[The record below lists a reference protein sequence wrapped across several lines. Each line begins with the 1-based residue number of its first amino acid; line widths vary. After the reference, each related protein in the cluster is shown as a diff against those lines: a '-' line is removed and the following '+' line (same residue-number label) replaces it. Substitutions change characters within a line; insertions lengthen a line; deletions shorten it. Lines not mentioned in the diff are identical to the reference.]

1 MALSSVLF
9 MWTFLPASVILAA
22 FVRRTRVSNILL
34 LILSL
39 LFYAWGDPGHILLLI
54 CVTAA
59 DYALGLL
66 LGKHR
71 TRGVLALSVVFNLG
85 VLGVFKYADLLLSTL
100 DRFVPGDLPRT
111 GGTLPLGISFFTFS
125 ALTYLIDLYRGRY
138 PAEKN
143 PLNMALYL
151 SFFPRILSGPIETYE
166 HFRPQME
173 NRRMTVDGFA
183 AGLRRFLYGLGKK
196 VLIADLCGITVGRI
210 FNLPEQSLSG
220 AGAWIGMILYML
232 QLYYDFS
239 GYSDMAVGIGRMFG
253 FTLPENFDYP
263 YLSRTVGE
271 FWRRWHITLGAWFR
285 EYLYIPLGGSRKGM
299 WRTVRNLF
307 IVFALTGLWH
317 GADWTFVLWG
327 LYQGVF
333 VVLERTLPVG
343 KKQQDGKRRTLGEA
357 LTSSRVIGPIWA
369 PLLWCIS
376 LVLFRSSTFAE
387 AADIYRCMFV
397 PSLWRNA
404 GTFLPQMFTLQT
416 LLAAVFGI
424 LGCGPLAAVSRTC
437 RPVGKAAARFKNSA
451 AEAVYL
457 AFVFFLSVLV
467 LAGGTYQAFIYQR
480 F

>member
-1 MALSSVLF
+1 
-9 MWTFLPASVILAA
+9 
-22 FVRRTRVSNILL
+22 
-34 LILSL
+34 
-39 LFYAWGDPGHILLLI
+39 
-54 CVTAA
+54 
-59 DYALGLL
+59 
-66 LGKHR
+66 
-71 TRGVLALSVVFNLG
+71 
-85 VLGVFKYADLLLSTL
+85 
-100 DRFVPGDLPRT
+100 
-111 GGTLPLGISFFTFS
+111 
-125 ALTYLIDLYRGRY
+125 
-138 PAEKN
+138 
-143 PLNMALYL
+143 
-151 SFFPRILSGPIETYE
+151 
-166 HFRPQME
+166 
-173 NRRMTVDGFA
+173 
-183 AGLRRFLYGLGKK
+183 
-196 VLIADLCGITVGRI
+196 
-210 FNLPEQSLSG
+210 
-220 AGAWIGMILYML
+220 MILYTL

-299 WRTVRNLF
+299 RRTVRNLF

-437 RPVGKAAARFKNSA
+437 RPVGKAAARLKNSA